1 MMDEF
6 FTLLSELTRLGDF
19 LVDPV
24 FADVSQAGETYTS
37 YRVIRITHQAAD
49 HPEGWTHLANVT
61 RVHDGATAVARL
73 RIFDRHI
80 DESRVTHPRG

>member
-1 MMDEF
+1 MDEF

-49 HPEGWTHLANVT
+49 HPESWTHLANVT
-61 RVHDGATAVARL
+61 RVQDGATAVAHL
-73 RIFDRHI
+73 RIVDRHI
-80 DESRVTHPRG
+80 EESRVIHPRG

>member
-1 MMDEF
+1 MDEF

-37 YRVIRITHQAAD
+37 YTVIRITHDATD

-61 RVHDGATAVARL
+61 RARDGATGVARL
-73 RIFDRHI
+73 RIANRHI
-80 DESRVTHPRG
+80 EESSVTHPR

>member
-1 MMDEF
+1 MDESF
-6 FTLLSELTRLGDF
+6 ALLSELTRVEDF

-37 YRVIRITHQAAD
+37 YRVVRITHEAID

-61 RVHDGATAVARL
+61 RARDGATGVARL
-73 RIFDRHI
+73 RIVDRHI
-80 DESRVTHPRG
+80 EESRVTHPR

>member
-1 MMDEF
+1 MDESF
-6 FTLLSELTRLGDF
+6 VLLSELTRVEDF

-37 YRVIRITHQAAD
+37 YRVVRITHEATD

-61 RVHDGATAVARL
+61 RARDGATGVAVL
-73 RIFDRHI
+73 RIMDRHI
-80 DESRVTHPRG
+80 EESRVTHPR